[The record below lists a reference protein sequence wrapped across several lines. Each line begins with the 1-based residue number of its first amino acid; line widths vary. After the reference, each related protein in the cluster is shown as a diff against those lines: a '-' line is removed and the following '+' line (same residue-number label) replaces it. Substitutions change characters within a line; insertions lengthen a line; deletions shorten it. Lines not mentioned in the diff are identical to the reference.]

1 MHTLPASDATRWQ
14 VVRATTLTLL
24 LVWFAVTFV
33 ATFFARQLDFLW
45 FGWPFGYWVAA
56 QGALLVYLVL
66 IAAYAWA
73 MNRLDAAR
81 ELKAD

>member
-1 MHTLPASDATRWQ
+1 MHTPPASDATRWQ
-14 VVRATTLTLL
+14 FVRAITLALL
-24 LVWFAVTFV
+24 LVWFGVTFV
-33 ATFFARQLDFLW
+33 AAFFARQLDFMW

-66 IAAYAWA
+66 IGAYAWA

-81 ELKAD
+81 GTGAD